1 MGIYSGYGS
10 RGMGLDPMT
19 EASAVL
25 DNPEELLESFIA
37 YELSK
42 LDDSQLKSFV
52 ESEECQAMLEKKMI
66 TRKTLVRLSKN
77 DDLARRKKMAAY
89 QLAKEKNDP
98 LWDKLV
104 AVRVKE
110 RALIDKIVAKYG
122 SKAERAAKVGQKE
135 YLHKRLPA
143 AAVVKPT
150 RD

>member
-1 MGIYSGYGS
+1 MGIYSGARYGS
-10 RGMGLDPMT
+10 SADPISEAGM
-19 EASAVL
+19 VL

-42 LDDSQLKSFV
+42 LDNDQFKSFT

-77 DDLARRKKMAAY
+77 DDLARRKKMAAF
-89 QLAKEKNDP
+89 QLAKEHKDP

-104 AVRVKE
+104 ANRIKE
-110 RALIDKIVAKYG
+110 RALIEKIVNKYG
-122 SKAERAAKVGQKE
+122 SKAERAAKMGQKQF
-135 YLHKRLPA
+135 LTKKLPA
-143 AAVVKPT
+143 AAIVKPT